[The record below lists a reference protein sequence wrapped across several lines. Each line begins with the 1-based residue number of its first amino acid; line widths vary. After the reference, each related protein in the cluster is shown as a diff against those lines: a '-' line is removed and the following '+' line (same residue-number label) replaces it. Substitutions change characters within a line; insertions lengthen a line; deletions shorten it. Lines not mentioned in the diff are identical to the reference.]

1 MDNEHIT
8 KGSDLGSAGLQ
19 PSSFADLLD
28 WMRLASSS
36 LNLTE
41 SQLSP
46 PTMKILNKIPSIK

>member
-1 MDNEHIT
+1 MGILAMGNLADGCSSPFRPVINANTETIE
-8 KGSDLGSAGLQ
+8 AG
-19 PSSFADLLD
+19 
-28 WMRLASSS
+28 